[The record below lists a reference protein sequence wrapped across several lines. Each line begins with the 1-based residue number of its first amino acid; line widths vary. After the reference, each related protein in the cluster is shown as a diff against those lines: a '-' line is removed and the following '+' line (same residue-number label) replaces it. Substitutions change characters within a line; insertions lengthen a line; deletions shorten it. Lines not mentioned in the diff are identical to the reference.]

1 MGWVV
6 IVGAIALPEP
16 VPELPEP
23 LEDPPELLPF
33 GVVLTTPLQPA
44 IDAAASA
51 NTSANSNKDGAVEAA
66 AAHFAGERDAIFIP
80 SV

>member
-6 IVGAIALPEP
+6 IVGAMALPEP

-23 LEDPPELLPF
+23 LADPPELLPF
-33 GVVLTTPLQPA
+33 GVVLTTPLQPT
-44 IDAAASA
+44 IDTAANA
-51 NTSANSNKDGAVEAA
+51 NTSTNSNKDVAVEAA
-66 AAHFAGERDAIFIP
+66 AARFAGERDAIFIF